1 MNKPGKVAPDKRVII
16 AEALIDGCDLST
28 IRQRLI
34 DSGVSAPAADYEV
47 KRAEKDPVFLVAQRL
62 RRDLAKSYWVLG
74 NTRRLEGQRGP
85 AEIPSVD
92 KIEPELFFADFYYAN
107 RPVKLTGLV
116 DHWPALELWTL
127 DYLENE
133 VGDAVVELQGQR
145 ESNPDYE
152 LVKHHHQRQ
161 LPLREVIAAIRH
173 YESTNEFYVTAY
185 NDSVNKHSL
194 APLWDDLGP
203 VSILKPTGG
212 RDGFFWL
219 GPKGTLTPLHHD
231 LTNNLLVQVLGRKR
245 VLMVPPWE
253 LGRVRNHQH
262 CFSQV
267 TLAELQAVDRNLQV
281 YECVIGPG
289 EAVFL
294 PIGWWHH
301 VEALDVSISMS
312 FTNFPV
318 ENDFTAGHPV
328 DPQG

>member
-1 MNKPGKVAPDKRVII
+1 MNKPAKVAPDKRALI
-16 AEALIDGCDLST
+16 AEALVDGCDLSA

-34 DSGVSAPAADYEV
+34 DSGVSPGAADYEV
-47 KRAEKDPVFLVAQRL
+47 KRVEKDPVFLIAQRL

-74 NTRRLEGQRGP
+74 NTRALEEQRGP
-85 AEIPSVD
+85 AEIPTVEA
-92 KIEPELFFADFYYAN
+92 IEPERFFADFYFAN

-116 DHWPALELWTL
+116 DHWPALKLWTL
-127 DYLENE
+127 DYLEQK
-133 VGDAVVELQGQR
+133 VGESVVELQGQR

-152 LVKHHHQRQ
+152 LLKHHHQRR
-161 LPLREVIAAIRH
+161 LPLSQVIAAIRH
-173 YESTNEFYVTAY
+173 YDSTNEFYVTAY
-185 NDSVNKHSL
+185 NDSANKQTL

-203 VSILKPTGG
+203 ISILKATGD

-267 TLAELQAVDRNLQV
+267 TLAELAADCQLQV
-281 YECVIGPG
+281 YECLIGPG

-318 ENDFTAGHPV
+318 ANDFTAGHPV
-328 DPQG
+328 DPPI